1 MIIASKR
8 SLIKAEKVH
17 YTNNDRYVYNEIMGI
32 KKSILFGLVL
42 IDEILR
48 EFRDPLGF
56 VSFSYKNLYG
66 FVPASYKRR
75 NLYNIVYSL
84 KRNGEL
90 DFLKDK
96 NFRLTHKGKDLIS
109 DYFPKIRFLH
119 KPWDGKWRI
128 VGFDIEEKRRS
139 LRDNFRNILYRHGFR
154 MVQKSLYIS
163 PLPLEKEIEKMLILN
178 KDLLQNAYI
187 FVSDKFFIEDKE
199 DLIEK
204 VFKLDLLNGQYKEL
218 LEKIDKGPKEEK
230 SRVLEEFLNIS
241 LNDPFLPKE
250 LLPKNFLRDK
260 LWSKLQKEGIISL
273 K

>member
-1 MIIASKR
+1 
-8 SLIKAEKVH
+8 
-17 YTNNDRYVYNEIMGI
+17 MGI

-42 IDEILR
+42 MDEILR

-66 FVPASYKRR
+66 FVPKSYKRR
-75 NLYNIVYSL
+75 NLYNMVYSL
-84 KRNGEL
+84 KRNGEVDSL
-90 DFLKDK
+90 EDK
-96 NFRLTHKGKDLIS
+96 NFRLSPKGKGLIS
-109 DYFPKIRFLH
+109 DYFPRLRFLH
-119 KPWDGKWRI
+119 KSWDGKWRV

-139 LRDNFRNILYRHGFR
+139 LRENFRNILYRNGFR

-163 PLPLEKEIEKMLILN
+163 PLPLEREIEKMLVLN

-187 FVSDKFFIEDKE
+187 FVSDKFFIEDEK

-204 VFKLDLLNGQYKEL
+204 VFSSNLLNYQYKEL
-218 LEKIDKGPKEEK
+218 LEKIDKGPKGDTN
-230 SRVLEEFLNIS
+230 RILEEFLKIS

-260 LWSKLQKEGIISL
+260 LWSKLHSEGIISL